1 MITGG
6 TGSFTFS
13 QGCLAFP
20 IIRLF
25 SVPFNNFLGFELI
38 FHAGR
43 LPPALAFFDLFRRF
57 FFLVF
62 FHLIFVI
69 LEEKQ
74 KMLFLK
80 EIIIV
85 TFFSLE
91 AQLSFLSPSEQ
102 LSAGG
107 LPLHMWVWYFCS
119 ASEIPA
125 YPDRLQALNPESSLW
140 LCSPD
145 LKNSGCL
152 WATAL
157 WVEDMV
163 IEAFGVR
170 GISICVMRC
179 WLPCRG
185 KKTLGR

>member
-57 FFLVF
+57 FFFSF

-107 LPLHMWVWYFCS
+107 LPLHM
-119 ASEIPA
+119 
-125 YPDRLQALNPESSLW
+125 
-140 LCSPD
+140 
-145 LKNSGCL
+145 
-152 WATAL
+152 
-157 WVEDMV
+157 
-163 IEAFGVR
+163 
-170 GISICVMRC
+170 
-179 WLPCRG
+179 
-185 KKTLGR
+185 